1 MYLCVNGLQVFNILV
16 GTVLEN
22 LGKFDDS
29 LAKMSNN
36 ACFGDLNVSINV
48 LSQPYMCGLFIYAI
62 LAYVRLTIKSYN
74 IPGFIGS
81 KQGPIIIGLDL
92 VP

>member
-1 MYLCVNGLQVFNILV
+1 MHLCVNGLQVFNILV

-74 IPGFIGS
+74 IP
-81 KQGPIIIGLDL
+81 
-92 VP
+92 